1 MNQME
6 HSIWHLM
13 MTARYGDQVSLMM
26 TCLMSREVLCEWV
39 VPRLAKDKH
48 LLTHLLLIGNL
59 AKLLYFIALFDK
71 SKVDIECDPHIL
83 EGLQEETFLELS
95 LGEGLHEG
103 LLFEEEC
110 KQGDKQCTFFR
121 LLN

>member
-13 MTARYGDQVSLMM
+13 MTARYGHQVSLMM
-26 TCLMSREVLCEWV
+26 TCLMSREMLCECM

-95 LGEGLHEG
+95 LGEGLHES
-103 LLFEEEC
+103 LLLEEEC
-110 KQGDKQCTFFR
+110 KQGNEQCTLFR